1 MPKLTKQEA
10 NDLFEFLLSLDW
22 KKINDNEVELV
33 SNRFNL
39 NELPEI
45 VKNYIEGYLEAIELI
60 D

>member
-45 VKNYIEGYLEAIELI
+45 VKNCIEGYLEAIELI